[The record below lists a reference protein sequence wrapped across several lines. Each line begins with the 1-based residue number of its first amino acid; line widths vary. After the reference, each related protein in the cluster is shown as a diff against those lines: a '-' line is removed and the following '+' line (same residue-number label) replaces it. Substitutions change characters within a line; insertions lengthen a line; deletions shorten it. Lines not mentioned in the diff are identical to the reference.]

1 MNLDY
6 PPEAE
11 AFRTEFR
18 AWLEDNLDPDLG
30 SARGVMSAWESP
42 EELDRMR
49 RWNRTLA
56 DAGYAAIAWPVE
68 YGGRGAGLIEQ
79 VVYAEELHRAGAPA
93 TLNPI
98 GIANI
103 APAIMHHGTEDQKR

>member
-30 SARGVMSAWESP
+30 SARGVMLVARLSRS
-42 EELDRMR
+42 RYR
-49 RWNRTLA
+49 RSTS
-56 DAGYAAIAWPVE
+56 
-68 YGGRGAGLIEQ
+68 
-79 VVYAEELHRAGAPA
+79 
-93 TLNPI
+93 
-98 GIANI
+98 
-103 APAIMHHGTEDQKR
+103 